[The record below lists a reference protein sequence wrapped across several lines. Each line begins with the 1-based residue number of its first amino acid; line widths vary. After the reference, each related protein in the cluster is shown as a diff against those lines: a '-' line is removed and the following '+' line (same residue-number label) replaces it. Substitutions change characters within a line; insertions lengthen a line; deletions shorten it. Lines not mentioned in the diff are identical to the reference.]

1 MKNWMLWGIGMV
13 IGAAGGYLY
22 WYFVGCVSGSC
33 AITSSPVNSTLYG
46 GLMGGLLG
54 NVFVTPKKD
63 NTINKN
69 ETN

>member
-1 MKNWMLWGIGMV
+1 MKNWMIWGIGMV

-22 WYFVGCVSGSC
+22 WYYVGCVSGSC

-54 NVFVTPKKD
+54 NVFSTPKKD
-63 NTINKN
+63 NIIKKN
-69 ETN
+69 DTN